1 MRLHR
6 GICLTLLLATMA
18 SGTLLA
24 LPDQDDTGA
33 SALSSVAAVHD
44 YPRGSAIDWQPWGT
58 QARARAQRTNKG
70 LFVYFHGQWCTWCRQ
85 YQEQTLE
92 HPATVAAIEARYVPV
107 LVNLDQ
113 RRDLFT
119 RLGGRGVP
127 YTVLM
132 DAAGQP
138 LARFTGHVSAVD
150 LQQLLQETA
159 QQLITAAAVPAG
171 LESLL
176 EGDPEAF
183 LAFLDETYDPT
194 QQRLSGASIIGALSK
209 RPQPLTYLLLLH
221 EPAWAERI
229 PGMLDVLR
237 EELFDPVDGGF
248 FFFHDSE
255 QPEPA
260 DRTETSKVLGL
271 NAKLIWLFA
280 ESYHE
285 LGRERD
291 ARVVRESLNYLRT
304 VLWNESHGSFP
315 GSQASDPEYYA
326 APARVRAELIPP
338 PVERVQ
344 YADVSGQAIIALI
357 RAARALDEPG
367 YLRWAGRALAG
378 LDARLR
384 HPDGGY
390 YHYRP
395 DGGAPQLAHYLPAQV
410 WPAAAWW
417 LYYAATGD
425 AQAKAR
431 GAQLLAHIA
440 AYYDASLGGF
450 AERLDPGLQPW
461 TESRTHA
468 ALAWMLVA
476 PADPAVVPDAVL
488 SPERREL
495 WLRAALKQLQLVSG
509 GDPDDMALGVLAQR
523 RMGRQERP

>member
-1 MRLHR
+1 
-6 GICLTLLLATMA
+6 MA
-18 SGTLLA
+18 SGVWRA
-24 LPDQDDTGA
+24 LPAGENA
-33 SALSSVAAVHD
+33 NVLFPPSATAVHD
-44 YPRGSAIDWQPWGT
+44 YPRDSAIDWLSWNP
-58 QARARAQRTNKG
+58 QAREQARRTGKG
-70 LFVYFHGQWCTWCRQ
+70 LFVYFHGQWCTWCRR
-85 YQEQTLE
+85 YQSETLE
-92 HPATVAAIEARYVPV
+92 HPGTVAAIEARYVPV

-132 DAAGQP
+132 DATGQP

-159 QQLITAAAVPAG
+159 EQVITAAAVPAG
-171 LESLL
+171 LQTLL
-176 EGDPEAF
+176 EGDPETF

-194 QQRLSGASIIGALSK
+194 RQRLSGASIIGALSK
-209 RPQPLTYLLLLH
+209 RPQPLTYLLLLR

-248 FFFHDSE
+248 FFFHDSG
-255 QPEPA
+255 QAEPA
-260 DRTETSKVLGL
+260 DRTETSKLLGL

-285 LGRERD
+285 LGREPD

-304 VLWNESHGSFP
+304 VLWDESQDSFA

-326 APARVRAELIPP
+326 ASLRARAELTPP

-395 DGGAPQLAHYLPAQV
+395 EGGVPQLAHYLPAQV

-431 GAQLLAHIA
+431 GAQLLEHIA

-450 AERLDPGLQPW
+450 AERLAPGRQPW

-468 ALAWMLVA
+468 ALAWLLVA
-476 PADPAVVPDAVL
+476 PAGASVVPAALL
-488 SPERREL
+488 SPERREV
-495 WLRAALKQLQLVSG
+495 WLRAALDQLQLVSG
-509 GDPDDMALGVLAQR
+509 GDPDDMALGVAAQR
-523 RMGRQERP
+523 RVGGQGRP